1 MQSKLCIY
9 FESFF
14 ACITKSLY
22 SCIIYPFIFLR
33 VSGHKNVNLFF
44 VQNQRF
50 LISIKKGILY
60 LNNIPQTVDKLGVGC
75 YTQHQVCLQSE
86 ALHMQCLFRE
96 NARKSNIHWERYLQ
110 NLRFPIHSHQVHI
123 RRPFSALPLMYW
135 KVNIPPHHS

>member
-96 NARKSNIHWERYLQ
+96 NLIFTGRGIFKIFVFRFTHIRYIFVGHF
-110 NLRFPIHSHQVHI
+110 LRF
-123 RRPFSALPLMYW
+123 L
-135 KVNIPPHHS
+135 